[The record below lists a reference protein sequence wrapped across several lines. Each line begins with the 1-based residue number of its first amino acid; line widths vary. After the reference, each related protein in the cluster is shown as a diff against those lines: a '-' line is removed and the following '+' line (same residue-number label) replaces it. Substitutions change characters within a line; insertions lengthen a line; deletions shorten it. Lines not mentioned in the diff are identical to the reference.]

1 MLLCYITDRRLLGD
15 DEATRQKNLLARI
28 ESAAAAEIDFIQLRE
43 KDLSARELESLAGE
57 AMARLARFPKSR
69 LLINSRL
76 DIALAVGAHGVHLR
90 AEDFQ
95 ASDARYIAAKAGKQI
110 VIGVSCHSAKEVAL
124 ADSHGADF
132 ALLGP
137 IFEKRGETLAPL
149 GLEELRRT
157 CTRPAA
163 AASRMP
169 VLALGGVNLSNAR
182 DCMEAGADGVA
193 GIRLFQES
201 AMDQAVK
208 QLRRITHAEK
218 ASPRRHPY
226 HPR

>member
-15 DEATRQKNLLARI
+15 HENIRQKNLLARI

-43 KDLSARELESLAGE
+43 KDLCARELESLAGE

-90 AEDFQ
+90 AADFQ
-95 ASDARYIAAKAGKQI
+95 ASDARSIAAKAGKQI

-124 ADSHGADF
+124 AESHGADF

-137 IFEKRGETLAPL
+137 IFEKLGEASAPL
-149 GLEELRRT
+149 GLEELRRA
-157 CTRPAA
+157 CARPAA

-169 VLALGGVNLSNAR
+169 VLALGGVNLANAH
-182 DCMEAGADGVA
+182 DCMAAGADGVA
-193 GIRLFQES
+193 GIRLFQDGAINET
-201 AMDQAVK
+201 AK
-208 QLRRITHAEK
+208 QLRSMEAENK
-218 ASPRRHPY
+218 
-226 HPR
+226 

>member
-15 DEATRQKNLLARI
+15 HENIRQKNLLVWI

-57 AMARLARFPKSR
+57 AMARLTRFPKSR

-76 DIALAVGAHGVHLR
+76 DIALALAAHGVHLR

-149 GLEELRRT
+149 GLDELRRA

-169 VLALGGVNLSNAR
+169 VLALGGVNLSNAH
-182 DCMEAGADGVA
+182 DCMKAGADGVA

-201 AMDQAVK
+201 PVDEIVK
-208 QLRRITHAEK
+208 QLGNIQHGA
-218 ASPRRHPY
+218 AVSSRRHAY

>member
-15 DEATRQKNLLARI
+15 DEATRQNNLLARI
-28 ESAAAAEIDFIQLRE
+28 ESAAAAGIDFIQLRE
-43 KDLSARELESLAGE
+43 KDLTARELERLAE
-57 AMARLARFPKSR
+57 AMARVSGFTQSK

-76 DIALAVGAHGVHLR
+76 DIALAVGTHGVHLR

-95 ASDARYIAAKAGKQI
+95 ASDARSIAAKAGKQI

-124 ADSHGADF
+124 AESHGADF

-137 IFEKRGETLAPL
+137 IFEKRSGEVSAPL
-149 GLEELRRT
+149 GFEELRRA
-157 CTRPAA
+157 CARPAA

-182 DCMEAGADGVA
+182 DCILAGAEGVG

-201 AMDQAVK
+201 AVNETVN
-208 QLRRITHAEK
+208 QLRRIQSGTDVP
-218 ASPRRHPY
+218 SRRHAY

>member
-15 DEATRQKNLLARI
+15 HENIRQKNLLARI

-57 AMARLARFPKSR
+57 AMALLARFPKSR

-149 GLEELRRT
+149 GLDELRRA

-169 VLALGGVNLSNAR
+169 VLALGGVNLSNAH
-182 DCMEAGADGVA
+182 DCMKAGADGVA

-201 AMDQAVK
+201 PVDETVK

>member
-1 MLLCYITDRRLLGD
+1 MLLCYITDRHLLGD

-28 ESAAAAEIDFIQLRE
+28 ESAAAAGIDFIQLRE

-124 ADSHGADF
+124 AESHGTDL

-149 GLEELRRT
+149 GLEELRRA
-157 CTRPAA
+157 CATRPAV

-169 VLALGGVNLSNAR
+169 VLALGGVNLSNAH
-182 DCMEAGADGVA
+182 DCMKG
-193 GIRLFQES
+193 
-201 AMDQAVK
+201 
-208 QLRRITHAEK
+208 
-218 ASPRRHPY
+218 
-226 HPR
+226 

>member
-15 DEATRQKNLLARI
+15 DEAARQNNLLARI
-28 ESAAAAEIDFIQLRE
+28 ESAAAAGIDFVQLRE
-43 KDLSARELESLAGE
+43 KDLSARELESQAGE

-95 ASDARYIAAKAGKQI
+95 ASDARSIAAKAGKQI

-124 ADSHGADF
+124 AESHGADF

-137 IFEKRGETLAPL
+137 IFEKRSGEVSAPL
-149 GLEELRRT
+149 GLEELRRA
-157 CTRPAA
+157 CARPAA

-182 DCMEAGADGVA
+182 DCILAGAEGVG

-201 AMDQAVK
+201 AVNETVN
-208 QLRRITHAEK
+208 QLLSIQ
-218 ASPRRHPY
+218 SGIDVPSRRHS
-226 HPR
+226 

>member
-15 DEATRQKNLLARI
+15 HENIRQENLLARI

-76 DIALAVGAHGVHLR
+76 DIALALGAHGVHLQ

-149 GLEELRRT
+149 GLEDLRRA

-169 VLALGGVNLSNAR
+169 VLALGGVNLSNAH
-182 DCMEAGADGVA
+182 DCMKAGADGVA

-201 AMDQAVK
+201 PMDETVK
-208 QLRRITHAEK
+208 QLRRITHTEE
-218 ASPRRHPY
+218 ASPRRHAY

>member
-15 DEATRQKNLLARI
+15 DEATRRKNLLAQI

-76 DIALAVGAHGVHLR
+76 DIALALGAHGVHLR

-110 VIGVSCHSAKEVAL
+110 VIGVSCHSAQEVAL

-149 GLEELRRT
+149 GLEELRRA
-157 CTRPAA
+157 CMRPAA

-169 VLALGGVNLSNAR
+169 VLALGGVNLSNAH
-182 DCMEAGADGVA
+182 DCMKAGADGVA

-201 AMDQAVK
+201 PMDETVK

-218 ASPRRHPY
+218 ASPQRHPY

>member
-15 DEATRQKNLLARI
+15 HENIRQKNLLARI

-124 ADSHGADF
+124 AESHGADF

-137 IFEKRGETLAPL
+137 IFEKHDEARAPL

-169 VLALGGVNLSNAR
+169 VLALGGVNLSNAH
-182 DCMEAGADGVA
+182 DCMKAGADGVA

-201 AMDQAVK
+201 PMDETVK

>member
-15 DEATRQKNLLARI
+15 HENIRQKNLLARI

-57 AMARLARFPKSR
+57 AMALLARFPKSR

-76 DIALAVGAHGVHLR
+76 DIALGVGAHGVHLR

-137 IFEKRGETLAPL
+137 IFEKRGETLAPI
-149 GLEELRRT
+149 GLEELRQA

-169 VLALGGVNLSNAR
+169 VLALGGVNLSNAH
-182 DCMEAGADGVA
+182 DCMKAGADGVA

-201 AMDQAVK
+201 PVDETVK

>member
-15 DEATRQKNLLARI
+15 DENIRKKNLLARI
-28 ESAAAAEIDFIQLRE
+28 ESAVAAEIDFIQLRE

-57 AMARLARFPKSR
+57 AMARLTRFPKSR

-76 DIALAVGAHGVHLR
+76 DIALALGAHGVHLR

-95 ASDARYIAAKAGKQI
+95 ASDARYIAAKADKQI

-137 IFEKRGETLAPL
+137 IFGKHDEARAPL
-149 GLEELRRT
+149 GLEELRRH

-163 AASRMP
+163 AVSRMP
-169 VLALGGVNLSNAR
+169 VLALGEGNHFS
-182 DCMEAGADGVA
+182 
-193 GIRLFQES
+193 
-201 AMDQAVK
+201 
-208 QLRRITHAEK
+208 
-218 ASPRRHPY
+218 
-226 HPR
+226 

>member
-15 DEATRQKNLLARI
+15 HENIRQKNLLVWI

-57 AMARLARFPKSR
+57 AMARLTRFPKSR

-76 DIALAVGAHGVHLR
+76 DIALALGAHGVHLR
-90 AEDFQ
+90 AVDFQ

-110 VIGVSCHSAKEVAL
+110 VIGVSCHSAQEVAL

-149 GLEELRRT
+149 GLDELRRA

-169 VLALGGVNLSNAR
+169 VLALGGVNLSNAH
-182 DCMEAGADGVA
+182 DCMKAGADGVA

-201 AMDQAVK
+201 PMDETAK
-208 QLRRITHAEK
+208 QLRSITHAEK

>member
-15 DEATRQKNLLARI
+15 DEATRQKHLLARI

-43 KDLSARELESLAGE
+43 KDLCARELESLAGE

-90 AEDFQ
+90 AADFQ

-149 GLEELRRT
+149 GLEELRRASA
-157 CTRPAA
+157 RPAA

-169 VLALGGVNLSNAR
+169 VLALGGVNLSNAH
-182 DCMEAGADGVA
+182 DCMKAGADGVA

-201 AMDQAVK
+201 PVDETVK